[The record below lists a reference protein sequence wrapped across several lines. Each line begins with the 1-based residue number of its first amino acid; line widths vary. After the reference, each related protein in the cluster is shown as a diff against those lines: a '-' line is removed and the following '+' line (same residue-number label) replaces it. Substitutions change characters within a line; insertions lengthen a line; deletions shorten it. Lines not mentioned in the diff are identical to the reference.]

1 MKLPTAHAFMRPIA
15 LAALLLSSFA
25 AMAQQINVSGTV
37 TDASGEPVIGASV
50 VAVDSQGGTTTDI
63 DGNYV
68 VSVDPKGKLRFSYIG
83 FTTQTVAVDGRA
95 TINVV
100 LQENTAVLDEVV
112 VIGYGTMDKKELTS
126 AISHVGEKDFLSV
139 SSLDPSMMIQ
149 GKVPGVSITNTGAGD
164 PNNQASI
171 QIRGV
176 SSRSAGLGPLIV
188 VDGVPGAI

>member
-100 LQENTAVLDEVV
+100 LQETPPCSTRL
-112 VIGYGTMDKKELTS
+112 L
-126 AISHVGEKDFLSV
+126 LSV
-139 SSLDPSMMIQ
+139 
-149 GKVPGVSITNTGAGD
+149 TARW
-164 PNNQASI
+164 
-171 QIRGV
+171 IRKN
-176 SSRSAGLGPLIV
+176 SPL
-188 VDGVPGAI
+188 PYRM

>member
-1 MKLPTAHAFMRPIA
+1 MRPIA

-100 LQENTAVLDEVV
+100 LQENTGCCYRLR
-112 VIGYGTMDKKELTS
+112 
-126 AISHVGEKDFLSV
+126 H
-139 SSLDPSMMIQ
+139 
-149 GKVPGVSITNTGAGD
+149 
-164 PNNQASI
+164 
-171 QIRGV
+171 
-176 SSRSAGLGPLIV
+176 
-188 VDGVPGAI
+188 DG